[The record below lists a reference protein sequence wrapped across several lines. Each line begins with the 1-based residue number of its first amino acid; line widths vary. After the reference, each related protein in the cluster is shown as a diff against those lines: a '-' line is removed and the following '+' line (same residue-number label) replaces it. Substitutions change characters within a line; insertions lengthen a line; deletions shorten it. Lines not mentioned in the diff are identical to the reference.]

1 MLLGDKKYSSF
12 LWEET
17 MSETLNNILV
27 EAINDEYKARATYRH
42 VIKKFGEVRP
52 FINIVEA
59 EGRHIEALLPLFKKY
74 GIDIPEDNWDSRIQ
88 TPASLLDACR
98 AGIEAEIENAEM
110 YNRLL
115 DLSKKYPDVQHVLK
129 QLQRASSENHL
140 PAFQRCVE
148 RGCS

>member
-1 MLLGDKKYSSF
+1 
-12 LWEET
+12 

-88 TPASLLDACR
+88 TPGSLMDACR
-98 AGIEAEIENAEM
+98 EGVNAEIENAEM

-148 RGCS
+148 RGCSQEGGHGSR